1 VIRTLAN
8 RKRCFVIMPFSGTSE
23 THTEKYWNNHFEN
36 FLKPIIE
43 SCNNVEAFRSEALR
57 QDLLRQIVSDLVT
70 SEIVVADLTD
80 SNPNV
85 YWELGVRLSFRHGT
99 VTIANDGSK
108 IPFDIATKSVLFY
121 PSDLKKRENFSKQF
135 KQAIID
141 CVSNP
146 DRPDS
151 FVLEAITGR
160 GSVYAVIHQAEMV
173 RRVEGLISEN
183 EANKEILDHIIE
195 TIVENKSIRFAYARG
210 KAHVVLVSMF
220 DSAISLLLAE
230 RYLEEDSK
238 FYDFVHQL
246 LVVIHA
252 INNQIVTWGSSGK
265 NTDEYFLKNRSLF
278 ESMFAHYQKR
288 LIDIRK
294 KLLSTC

>member
-1 VIRTLAN
+1 MSAN
-8 RKRCFVIMPFSGTSE
+8 RRRCFVIMPFSETSE
-23 THTEKYWNNHFEN
+23 THTKEYWNNHFRK
-36 FLKPIIE
+36 FLKPLIE
-43 SCNNVEAFRSEALR
+43 SCNNIDAFRSEPLR

-99 VTIANDGSK
+99 VTIANEGSD
-108 IPFDIATKSVLFY
+108 IPFDMATKGVLFY
-121 PSDLKKRENFSKQF
+121 SSDLKKREDFSKQF
-135 KQAIID
+135 KQATAD

-173 RRVEGLISEN
+173 RRVDGLISEN
-183 EANKEILDHIIE
+183 EANKEIFNRIIQ
-195 TIVENKSIRFAYARG
+195 TIVENRSIRLAYVRG
-210 KAHVVLVSMF
+210 KAQVVLASLF

-230 RYLEEDSK
+230 RYLEENTE
-238 FYDFVHQL
+238 FYDFVHRL
-246 LVVIHA
+246 LLAIHA
-252 INNQIVTWGSSGK
+252 VNNQIANWGSSGK
-265 NTDEYFLKNRSLF
+265 NTDEYFLRNRTLF
-278 ESMFAHYQKR
+278 ESLFMQYQNR
-288 LIDIRK
+288 LVDIRK
-294 KLLSTC
+294 KLISVC

>member
-1 VIRTLAN
+1 
-8 RKRCFVIMPFSGTSE
+8 MPFSRTSE
-23 THTEKYWNNHFEN
+23 THTEEYWNDHFGN
-36 FLKPIIE
+36 FLKPLIE
-43 SCNNVEAFRSEALR
+43 SCDDVEAFRSEPLR

-99 VTIANDGSK
+99 VTIANEGSE

-121 PSDLKKRENFSKQF
+121 PSDLKKRDHFSKQF

-141 CVSNP
+141 CFSNP

-183 EANKEILDHIIE
+183 ETNKMIFEQ
-195 TIVENKSIRFAYARG
+195 TIKTAVKNRGIKLAYIRG
-210 KAHVVLVSMF
+210 KGKTIIVSLS
-220 DSAISLLLAE
+220 DSAIGLLLAE
-230 RYLEEDSK
+230 RYLEEDRE
-238 FYDFVHQL
+238 FYEFVHE
-246 LVVIHA
+246 LVSVIHA
-252 INNQIVTWGSSGK
+252 INHQIATWSFSPK
-265 NTDEYFLKNRSLF
+265 DIDEYLLKNRSLF
-278 ESMFAHYQKR
+278 ESLFAQYQKR
-288 LIDIRK
+288 LINIRK
-294 KLLSTC
+294 KLLSVC

>member
-1 VIRTLAN
+1 MSAD
-8 RKRCFVIMPFSGTSE
+8 RKRCFVIMPFSGTSA
-23 THTEKYWNNHFEN
+23 THTEEYWNHHFEF
-36 FLKPIIE
+36 FLKPLIE
-43 SCNNVEAFRSEALR
+43 SCNNVEAFRSEPLR
-57 QDLLRQIVSDLVT
+57 QDLVRQIVNDLVF
-70 SEIVVADLTD
+70 SQIVIADLTD

-99 VTIANDGSK
+99 VTIANEGSK

-160 GSVYAVIHQAEMV
+160 GSVYAVIHRAEMV
-173 RRVEGLISEN
+173 RKVEGLISEN
-183 EANKEILDHIIE
+183 EANKEIFNFIIK
-195 TIVENKSIRFAYARG
+195 TVVENRGMRFAYARG
-210 KAHVVLVSMF
+210 KAQVILVSLF

-230 RYLEEDSK
+230 RYLEEDSE
-238 FYDFVHQL
+238 FYESVHQL
-246 LVVIHA
+246 LVAIHA
-252 INNQIVTWGSSGK
+252 INNQIVTWGSFTK
-265 NTDEYFLKNRSLF
+265 NIDEYFLKNRPLF
-278 ESMFAHYQKR
+278 ESLFAQYQKR
-288 LIDIRK
+288 LIDIHK

>member
-1 VIRTLAN
+1 MSTN
-8 RKRCFVIMPFSGTSE
+8 RKRCFVIMPFSRTSE
-23 THTEKYWNNHFEN
+23 THTEEYWNDHFGN
-36 FLKPIIE
+36 FLKPLIE
-43 SCNNVEAFRSEALR
+43 SCDDVEAFRSEPLR

-99 VTIANDGSK
+99 VTIANEGSE

-121 PSDLKKRENFSKQF
+121 PSDLKKRDHFSKQF

-141 CVSNP
+141 CFSNP

-183 EANKEILDHIIE
+183 KANKGILDHIIE
-195 TIVENKSIRFAYARG
+195 TIVDNKSIRFAYARG
-210 KAHVVLVSMF
+210 KAQVVLVSMF

-230 RYLEEDSK
+230 RYLEEDAK
-238 FYDFVHQL
+238 FYEFVHDL
-246 LVVIHA
+246 LLAIHA
-252 INNQIVTWGSSGK
+252 MNNRIATWGSSGK
-265 NTDEYFLKNRSLF
+265 DTDEYFLKNRTLF
-278 ESMFAHYQKR
+278 ESLFAQYQKR
-288 LIDIRK
+288 LIDIRQ
-294 KLLSTC
+294 KLLSVC